1 MSILDQSRIALP
13 EQPFAP
19 TPDTVANSFAQQL
32 PTDVQA
38 DPAGS
43 GSVRRRS
50 TKIAERLLSGG
61 FTRCANFDAMSGQ
74 CRREG
79 NCTFDDAANSCM
91 SE

>member
-1 MSILDQSRIALP
+1 MPDQARIPLP

-19 TPDTVANSFAQQL
+19 TPDTVANPVAQPL
-32 PTDVQA
+32 PTAVQA

-43 GSVRRRS
+43 GSMRRRS
-50 TKIAERLLSGG
+50 TRIAERLLSGG
-61 FTRCANFDAMSGQ
+61 FTRCANFDAMRGQ

-91 SE
+91 PD